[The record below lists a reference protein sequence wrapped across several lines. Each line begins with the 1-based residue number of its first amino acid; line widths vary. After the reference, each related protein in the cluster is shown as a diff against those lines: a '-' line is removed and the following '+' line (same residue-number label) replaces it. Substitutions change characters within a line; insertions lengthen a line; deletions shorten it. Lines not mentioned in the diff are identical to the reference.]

1 MEKSIIVE
9 DLLISYSITGDSL
22 PTLVFFHGW
31 GSNKNVWDRVIQDLS
46 RDYRCVAIDLPGF
59 GKSQMP
65 QKTLTINDYSRIVNK
80 LLDKLDL
87 GELVLIGHSFGGAIS
102 IVLSSINEVRIRK
115 LILVDSSGIRLK
127 REKFAVLALG
137 AKILSPLFKPK
148 FMQGLRRKIYKFIGN
163 EDYLDSGELRSTYLK
178 VIEEDISDNLC
189 RIDLPTL
196 IVWGESDKDTP
207 LWMGEKMKKDIRNSK
222 LHIFPASGHYSFLE
236 NIEEFKTIIK
246 KFLNE

>member
-22 PTLVFFHGW
+22 PTLVFLHGW
-31 GSNKNVWDRVIQDLS
+31 GSNKNVWDRVIENFSQDF
-46 RDYRCVAIDLPGF
+46 RCLAIDLPGF

-65 QKTLTINDYSRIVNK
+65 SKTLSVHDYSRIINK

-127 REKFAVLALG
+127 REKFAVVALG
-137 AKILSPLFKPK
+137 ARILSPLFKPK
-148 FMQGLRRKIYKFIGN
+148 FMQGLRRKVYKFIGN

-207 LWMGEKMKKDIRNSK
+207 LWMAEKMKKDIDGSK
-222 LHIFPASGHYSFLE
+222 LHIFPKSGHYSFLE
-236 NIEEFKTIIK
+236 NLDEFVNILRN
-246 KFLNE
+246 FLGE

>member
-22 PTLVFFHGW
+22 PTLVFLHGW
-31 GSNKNVWDRVIQDLS
+31 GSNKNVWDRVIENFSQDF
-46 RDYRCVAIDLPGF
+46 RCLAIDLPGF

-65 QKTLTINDYSRIVNK
+65 SKTLSVHDYSRIINK

-127 REKFAVLALG
+127 REKFALLALG
-137 AKILSPLFKPK
+137 AKLLSPIFRPK
-148 FMQGLRRKIYKFIGN
+148 FMQGLRRKIYKMIGN
-163 EDYLDSGELRSTYLK
+163 EDYLDSGGLRQTYLN
-178 VIEEDISDNLC
+178 VIENDLSNELC
-189 RIDLPTL
+189 RIDIPTL
-196 IVWGESDKDTP
+196 LVWGEKDRDTP
-207 LWMGEKMKKDIRNSK
+207 LWMAEKMDKDIRESR
-222 LHIFPASGHYSFLE
+222 LHIFKDSGHFSFLE
-236 NIEEFKTIIK
+236 NLDEFVNILR
-246 KFLNE
+246 KFLGE